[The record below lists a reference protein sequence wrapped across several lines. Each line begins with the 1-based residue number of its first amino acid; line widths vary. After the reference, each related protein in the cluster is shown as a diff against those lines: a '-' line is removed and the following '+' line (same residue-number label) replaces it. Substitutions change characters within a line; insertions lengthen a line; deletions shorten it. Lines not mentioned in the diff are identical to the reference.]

1 MQMGQELH
9 ALGILDANYCL
20 LPGQQTNLQLC
31 EVLYRQELG
40 RMLPGVIPPDT
51 LWTVIP
57 VYDQAANQLNMEL
70 HVDPAAQ
77 RFFNQHLNSQTPIE
91 VRDIYEQISG
101 IDTSSTLP
109 ADPQLLQDGSG
120 KAELHFDR
128 LLSTTRLLIQQLRD
142 ELKLIAREKKRN
154 AHDKQAYAALVAREV
169 DLRQRLHGAQDGSTK
184 GLIAMEASLAKL
196 DPTLGELQ
204 VYFEQDMARVAHLLE
219 RRGVN
224 DLREAGR
231 ILAFYAQV
239 GTFDVNSPH
248 PLFRNEEIYDAQG
261 NLLLPDGTV
270 RYLQGLR
277 ARAEKMQTV
286 VDFEARKRV
295 LEAVNEDPRVAR
307 THGHA
312 LTQEEIFAQVA
323 GLRDITWLDQMIMD
337 PANGIL
343 SPGHVIT
350 QRMMQLLTETVDG
363 KVKEADALIRELD
376 AIQKE
381 LEAELKRLG
390 FSYAVPF
397 VKGVS
402 YDIFFAKDKNGF
414 QRGELI
420 QRFTGEWEDAFQAVE
435 DRLRQ
440 AISTAYALGNGRA
453 QRKAIQQAH
462 EAHCRW
468 LEEHTV
474 LVRPH
479 LLAELVQDP
488 EFAGV
493 LGANPKPDPAH
504 RQELLDLLGPHGY
517 EEMLS
522 SQRKRLRAY
531 MTERALLVENLMAQA
546 GVADEASLPM
556 EDQRAIRGWERKNNP
571 TQIANFLDSRRGLNA
586 RNPMGSEYQF
596 CHFVPRKTKAA
607 PKVTARGVEWV
618 STGKETGFYDA
629 QFAQIESNPVLR
641 KAHGIFKRLL
651 EHASDNLPPDVQEQ
665 LGREMS
671 LPQMHRTFMELL
683 MDEHLHGLAKLS
695 ALFRHMLDAIKRLLS
710 EDFHESVSYARL
722 DPLTGKP
729 EYHVNTAWLR
739 THKAEVTRRHGLV
752 MDRIAQHLPALR
764 QQKLHDLTQVPQ
776 AVLTLIAE
784 QLGCAPT
791 VEAIQRKFP
800 QSDVHAFDIK
810 GELRAAILHG
820 IVQENSLDLPKLLRL
835 HAHLAA
841 MHGARQEALPL
852 LTMMKRYYERIPKR
866 KTNIH
871 GAEEESGIDTDA
883 DGNPIAITAGARHR
897 ANEQLE
903 AWFQRAVLGV
913 YGGQSELGDTS
924 FDPGRSAS
932 GLRRLFYRPTGRV
945 LSDKE
950 QRERAEIDRAI
961 QALENTVAQDDDH
974 AEEIAERLKEL
985 RRRRDTMGRRI
996 TPASLLGVL
1005 FQWVRLI
1012 GLGWNYKS
1020 ALTNYME
1027 GQLSNMYAAMAGT
1040 YFTPENIYRANMI
1053 VRKSTIKMLTGGRLA
1068 SKEARKLST
1077 LMARFN
1083 VLQDSSNELQRASK
1097 QSFLNQARHLDPYE
1111 LTRRVEYKNQAPIM
1125 LAILFDTKITDVNGE
1140 NPVSVWD
1147 AMDDQGN
1154 LKSEYRTEENVKS
1167 WELCTSQAY
1176 HEFSTKVT
1184 KAIVNIHGD
1193 YHELRGMQATELT
1206 LGKAVLMFKRWSAR
1220 WVYTHWGKEQ
1230 HDIELGRK
1238 TKGSY
1243 RSATAG
1249 TAGLLAGTMGF
1260 LALGPIGLLI
1270 AGAGGLLVGK
1280 LYGPRTDLN
1289 VIQDLLYQVI
1299 DTLRMSIQ
1307 IPLNFLT
1314 GRNIIKGQSDESL
1327 MRRHGAMDSDGNNL
1341 DRDPK
1346 HFSRLDAENYR
1357 RNIAELA
1364 TLMLLVALKL
1374 VVKGMLDDDE
1384 DEATRKWRNFTV
1396 NQLMQMSGQ
1405 LQTGMN
1411 PVAIGRGYI
1420 TEISVIR
1427 HLDNMRKTVG
1437 AMLDDNPD
1445 NPAAPRAKRLFFPF
1459 LSRHQA
1465 PASHQ
1470 YQRDYTDSPEA
1481 FWGVAMTTGERRRHE
1496 AAMIRAMRRRYRL
1509 ELMERGITDEKKLDR
1524 LVNLRYRPP
1533 RKGEPKAQT
1542 LARYQAQD
1550 E

>member
-1 MQMGQELH
+1 MQMAQELH
-9 ALGILDANYCL
+9 ALGILDTNYEL
-20 LPGQQTNLQLC
+20 LPGQRINLQLC
-31 EVLYRQELG
+31 EVLYRQELQ
-40 RMLPGVIPPDT
+40 RMLPGVT
-51 LWTVIP
+51 LPTELWSVIP
-57 VYDQAANQLNMEL
+57 VVDSANNTVHMEL
-70 HVDPAAQ
+70 HMDPATQ
-77 RFFNQHLNSQTPIE
+77 RFFNQHLNSQSPIA
-91 VRDIYEQISG
+91 VRDAFEQLHG
-101 IDTSSTLP
+101 IDTTAALP
-109 ADPQLLQDGSG
+109 ANPQELQDGSG

-128 LLSTTRLLIQQLRD
+128 LLSSARLLIRQLRD

-169 DLRQRLHGAQDGSTK
+169 DLRKRLYGAQDGSSK
-184 GLIAMEASLAKL
+184 GLIAMEAALSKL

-204 VYFEQDMARVAHLLE
+204 VYFEQDMNRVAELLQ

-239 GTFDVNSPH
+239 GTFDVNKPH
-248 PLFRNEEIYDAQG
+248 PLFRNEDIYDAQG

-277 ARAEKMQTV
+277 ARAEKMQV
-286 VDFEARKRV
+286 IVDFETRKRV
-295 LEAVNEDPRVAR
+295 LEAVNSDPRVQQ
-307 THGHA
+307 THGRA
-312 LTQEEIFAQVA
+312 LTAEEIFAQAA
-323 GLRDITWLDQMIMD
+323 GLKDITWLDQMLMD

-343 SPGHVIT
+343 SAGHVIT

-363 KVKEADALIRELD
+363 KVKEADVLIQELD
-376 AIQKE
+376 AMQKE

-420 QRFTGEWEDAFQAVE
+420 QRFTAEWEDAFQAIE
-435 DRLRQ
+435 ERTRQ
-440 AISTAYALGNGRA
+440 AISTAYALGNSKA

-462 EAHCRW
+462 EARCRW

-474 LVRPH
+474 MVRPH

-488 EFAGV
+488 EFAGA
-493 LGANPKPDPAH
+493 LGANPHADPAH
-504 RQELLDLLGPHGY
+504 RQELVNLLGQHGY
-517 EEMLS
+517 EEMLE
-522 SQRKRLRAY
+522 SQRKRLRTY
-531 MTERALLVENLMAQA
+531 ITERALLVENLMAQA
-546 GVADEASLPM
+546 GVSDEASLPVQ
-556 EDQRAIRGWERKNNP
+556 DQRAIRGWERKNNP
-571 TQIANFLDSRRGLNA
+571 TQIADFLDSRRGLTA

-607 PKVTARGVEWV
+607 PRVTPRGVEWV
-618 STGKETGFYDA
+618 STKQDTGFYDA
-629 QFAQIESNPVLR
+629 QFAQIESNPILR
-641 KAHGIFKRLL
+641 KAHNLFKRML
-651 EHASDNLPPDVQEQ
+651 EHASENLPPDVQEQ

-671 LPQMHRTFMELL
+671 LPQMRKTFTELL
-683 MDEHLHGLAKLS
+683 MDENLHGLAKLS
-695 ALFRHMLDAIKRLLS
+695 ALLRHVLNSLKRLIS

-752 MDRIAQHLPALR
+752 MDQIVQHLPTLR
-764 QQKLHDLTQVPQ
+764 KQKLHDLTQVPQ

-800 QSDVHAFDIK
+800 QSDVHAFDIR

-841 MHGARQEALPL
+841 MHGAREEALPM
-852 LTMMKRYYERIPKR
+852 LTMMKRYYEAIPKR
-866 KTNIH
+866 KTNLH
-871 GAEEESGIDTDA
+871 GAEEQSGLDTDA
-883 DGNPIAITAGARHR
+883 DGNPIAIISGTRHR

-924 FDPGRSAS
+924 FAPGREMQ
-932 GLRRLFYRPTGRV
+932 GLRKLFHRPTGRV
-945 LSDKE
+945 LTDKE
-950 QRERAEIDRAI
+950 KQERAQIDRAI
-961 QALENTVAQDDDH
+961 HALENTVAEDNDH
-974 AEEIAERLKEL
+974 AEEIAERLNQL
-985 RRRRDTMGRRI
+985 RRRRDNLGRRI
-996 TPASLLGVL
+996 TPSSLLGVM

-1027 GQLSNMYAAMAGT
+1027 GQLSNMYAAMSGT

-1068 SKEARKLST
+1068 SKEARKLSV

-1097 QSFLNQARHLDPYE
+1097 QSFLNQVRHLDPYE

-1125 LAILFDTKITDVNGE
+1125 LAILFDTKITDVNGK

-1147 AMDDQGN
+1147 AMDDRGN
-1154 LKSEYRTEENVKS
+1154 LKPEYRTEENVKG
-1167 WELCTSQAY
+1167 WELCTSPEY
-1176 HEFSTKVT
+1176 HHFSTKVT

-1193 YHELRGMQATELT
+1193 YHELRGMQATEFT

-1238 TKGSY
+1238 TKGAY

-1249 TAGLLAGTMGF
+1249 TAGLLAGTVGF
-1260 LALGPIGLLI
+1260 LALGPIGLLV

-1299 DTLRMSIQ
+1299 DTLKMSIR

-1314 GRNIIKGQSDESL
+1314 GRNIIKGQSDESI
-1327 MRRHGAMDSDGNNL
+1327 MRRHGSADANGNHI

-1346 HFSRLDAENYR
+1346 HFSQLDAENYR

-1374 VVKGMLDDDE
+1374 VAKGLMDDDE
-1384 DEATRKWRNFTV
+1384 DEATKKWRNFTV

-1437 AMLDDNPD
+1437 AMLDSDPD
-1445 NPAAPRAKRLFFPF
+1445 NPVAPRAKKLFFPF
-1459 LSRHQA
+1459 FSRHEA

-1481 FWGVAMTTGERRRHE
+1481 FWGVAMTQGERARHTAE
-1496 AAMIRAMRRRYRL
+1496 TIRAIRRRYRL
-1509 ELMERGITDEKKLDR
+1509 ELMERGISDEKKLDR
-1524 LVNLRYRPP
+1524 MVNSRYPTR
-1533 RKGEPKAQT
+1533 RGEPK
-1542 LARYQAQD
+1542 
-1550 E
+1550 